1 MAERYPDKGKV
12 FKLTD
17 STGSKKTIVKYQHN
31 YKEFSLKCKQ
41 KFGIPE
47 RETITFETEDG
58 FEIDEESI
66 PEFDNFS
73 ILVLRQ
79 QKASVCNEYTDEI
92 GIASDE
98 WSDPAVEDI
107 TAEYTDEIGIASDEW
122 SDPAVEDIT
131 AGAKEIKR
139 KLKEHGDENVEESVR
154 SSIDEWKSSSLN
166 ICVIGS
172 SGNGKSFLI
181 NVLRDV
187 KDPKDKSYAKSG
199 TTETTYE
206 CKDYPHPKYKNIIFW
221 DVPGVGSPRFP
232 KETYLSNIKVD
243 RYDFFLICSC
253 NRFKE
258 HDSWLAEEIKK
269 RQKRFYFLRTKVDQ
283 DIDCACREQGV
294 EFLNRQNELATIRNY
309 CESFLPDNA
318 PCFLIS
324 SYHPTDYDFP
334 LLLKRLVDD
343 APLEQK
349 HAHVLGLCLSSK
361 ESIERKAKC
370 LEGEIW
376 KTAFLSGLG
385 GAVPVPGISVVMDIV
400 LICDTVNSYREHF
413 KLTDE
418 EINTFAVSTGLPP
431 DLFREA
437 AGLMLRPAMF
447 TRSGIA
453 SLMASYAI
461 ESAVEE
467 TAIFVPVIGSAVA
480 GTLSYIVTRRIL
492 KKILNACK
500 NDALKVFNFVAAR
513 QTSIE

>member
-1 MAERYPDKGKV
+1 MAEGPDNGKV

-17 STGSKKTIVKYQHN
+17 STGSKKRIVKYQYN

-47 RETITFETEDG
+47 SETIILETEDG
-58 FEIDEESI
+58 FEIDEETI
-66 PEFDNFS
+66 LEFDNFS
-73 ILVLRQ
+73 ILVLHQ
-79 QKASVCNEYTDEI
+79 QKASVSNEYTN
-92 GIASDE
+92 
-98 WSDPAVEDI
+98 
-107 TAEYTDEIGIASDEW
+107 EIGIASDEW

-139 KLKEHGDENVEESVR
+139 KLKEHGDENVEEIVR
-154 SSIDEWKSSSLN
+154 SSVDEWKSSPLN
-166 ICVIGS
+166 ICVTGS

-206 CKDYPHPKYKNIIFW
+206 CKDYPHPKYKNIIFC

-232 KETYLSNIKVD
+232 KETYLSDIVVD

-253 NRFKE
+253 ARFKE

-269 RQKRFYFLRTKVDQ
+269 RHKRFYFLRTKVDQ
-283 DIDCACREQGV
+283 DIDCACRDKGV
-294 EFLNRQNELATIRNY
+294 EGFNRQTELASIRKY

-318 PCFLIS
+318 AVFLIS

-343 APLEQK
+343 APAEQK

-361 ESIERKAKC
+361 ESIERKAKF

-376 KTAFLSGLG
+376 KIAFLSGFG
-385 GAVPVPGISVVMDIV
+385 GAVPVPGASVAMDV
-400 LICDTVNSYREHF
+400 ALICRTVKSYRETF

-418 EINTFAVSTGLPP
+418 EINTFAVNTGVPP

-437 AGLMLRPAMF
+437 AGLMLRPSMF
-447 TRSGIA
+447 TQAGIA
-453 SLMASYAI
+453 SLISSFAL
-461 ESAVEE
+461 ESALEKSAV
-467 TAIFVPVIGSAVA
+467 FVPVIGSVVA
-480 GTLSYIVTRRIL
+480 GTLSYNITGRIL
-492 KKILNACK
+492 KKLLNNCK
-500 NDALKVFNFVAAR
+500 DDALKVFDFVEAR

>member
-1 MAERYPDKGKV
+1 MAEGYPDKGKV

-47 RETITFETEDG
+47 RETIIFETEDG

-92 GIASDE
+92 GIGSA
-98 WSDPAVEDI
+98 
-107 TAEYTDEIGIASDEW
+107 EW

-139 KLKEHGDENVEESVR
+139 KLKEYGDENVEEIVR
-154 SSIDEWKSSSLN
+154 SSVDEWKSSPLN
-166 ICVIGS
+166 ICVTGS

-206 CKDYPHPKYKNIIFW
+206 CKDYPHPKYKNIILW

-232 KETYLSNIKVD
+232 KKTYLSDIVVD
-243 RYDFFLICSC
+243 RYDFFLICSSA
-253 NRFKE
+253 RFKE

-269 RQKRFYFLRTKVDQ
+269 RHKRFYFLRTKVDQ
-283 DIDCACREQGV
+283 DIDCACRDKGIES
-294 EFLNRQNELATIRNY
+294 FNRQNVLATIRNY
-309 CESFLPDNA
+309 CESYLPDNA
-318 PCFLIS
+318 AVFLIS

-334 LLLKRLVDD
+334 LLLERLVDD
-343 APLEQK
+343 APSEQK
-349 HAHVLGLCLSSK
+349 HAHVFGLCLTSK
-361 ESIERKAKC
+361 ELIERKAKF

-376 KTAFLSGLG
+376 KIAFLSGLAG
-385 GAVPVPGISVVMDIV
+385 VVPLLGSDIDID
-400 LICDTVNSYREHF
+400 LIYKTVKTYREIF

-418 EINTFAVSTGLPP
+418 EINTFAVNTGVTP
-431 DLFREA
+431 DVFRKA
-437 AGLMLRPAMF
+437 AGLKLGPAMF
-447 TRSGIA
+447 TSAGIV
-453 SLMASYAI
+453 SLISP
-461 ESAVEE
+461 ESALQNFRFGVS
-467 TAIFVPVIGSAVA
+467 IVPVIGSAVS
-480 GTLSYIVTRRIL
+480 GTLSYNITGRIL
-492 KKILNACK
+492 KKLLNACK
-500 NDALKVFNFVAAR
+500 DDALKVFDFVEAR
-513 QTSIE
+513 QTSTE